1 MGLGDQH
8 GGMKP
13 LTLGDTGVGHG
24 VGLGDT
30 WGHGAGTWG
39 WFRGPPWW
47 NENFRRT
54 PFWTFLYLGKS
65 SIRQIPAISWRI
77 PADLIY
83 SNYQHVPKLVPLRCQ
98 CCGR

>member
-1 MGLGDQH
+1 MQTFR
-8 GGMKP
+8 
-13 LTLGDTGVGHG
+13 LTLGDTGLGHGVGLGDTWGHGTGTRGGFRGPAWWNETFRVRDTGLGHG

-54 PFWTFLYLGKS
+54 L
-65 SIRQIPAISWRI
+65 
-77 PADLIY
+77 
-83 SNYQHVPKLVPLRCQ
+83 HVVVVNIFFK
-98 CCGR
+98 